1 MMRLRD
7 VLAGC
12 RVVQSSGD
20 LESGVSGIAYD
31 SRLVSRGFVFA
42 AIRGLRADG
51 NQFAHQ
57 AVANGAAAV
66 VSASPSPAGL
76 QVPWIQVEN
85 DREALAI
92 LASNF
97 FGRPTAKLHAI
108 GITGTNGKTTTAY
121 LVESILKAAGH
132 PAALFGTV
140 EYRGP
145 GFEYKAERTTPEALD
160 LESLFKKVVDGGWNY
175 AVMEVSSH
183 AIDLKR
189 VERMHFDVVVFTN
202 LTRDHLDYH
211 KDMRSYFLAKKRLFT
226 GLGGEVPRVMV
237 LNRDD
242 SQFEELYAIAPS
254 RVISYGL
261 QRASDVRPAS
271 FKLGWSG
278 IDAEFQTPA
287 GAFAIHSSLMGK
299 PNLYNISAA
308 IGVATGLGIP
318 PAAIRAGIAQLP
330 VVPGRFE
337 NIATTQPFR
346 VVVDYAH
353 TDDAL
358 EKVLETAR
366 EITTGRVIVVF
377 GCAGERDR
385 TKRPL
390 MGNAAARLSNL
401 AILTS
406 DNPRSED
413 PMAIIREVE
422 KGMEG
427 IEGPAGTK
435 EKSGENYRAIA
446 DRREAIR
453 YALSSAS
460 SGDTVIVAGKGH
472 ETYQVIGNQTFDFD
486 DRIVVRELLNELAAG
501 RSY

>member
-12 RVVQSSGD
+12 RVVHAFGNID
-20 LESGVSGIAYD
+20 FDVLGIACD
-31 SRLVSRGFVFA
+31 SRQVSPGFVFA
-42 AIRGLRADG
+42 AIRGLRTDG
-51 NQFAHQ
+51 NRFALQ
-57 AVANGAAAV
+57 AIASGAVAIVSVLPPPRDVTADAKAA
-66 VSASPSPAGL
+66 
-76 QVPWIQVEN
+76 WIQVED
-85 DREALAI
+85 DRDALAT

-97 FGRPTAKLHAI
+97 YGHPTAKVHAI
-108 GITGTNGKTTTAY
+108 GITGTNGKTTTSY

-132 PAALFGTV
+132 PAAVFGTV

-145 GFEYKAERTTPEALD
+145 GFEYEAERTTPEAPE
-160 LESLFKKVVDGGWNY
+160 LEALFRKVVDGGWKH

-189 VERMHFDVVVFTN
+189 VEGLHFDVAVFTN
-202 LTRDHLDYH
+202 LSRDHLDYH

-226 GLGGEVPRVMV
+226 GLDGKVPRVMV
-237 LNRDD
+237 LNKDD
-242 SQFEELYAIAPS
+242 AQFGELFAIEPS
-254 RVISYGL
+254 RVISYGIE
-261 QRASDVRPAS
+261 ADSDVRPSS
-271 FKLGWSG
+271 FRLGWSG
-278 IDAEFQTPA
+278 IDARFQTPA
-287 GAFAIHSSLMGK
+287 GNFDVHSSLMGK

-308 IGVATGLGIP
+308 IGVGL
-318 PAAIRAGIAQLP
+318 ALDVAVESIRAGIEQLP

-337 NIATTQPFR
+337 KIPTTQPFR

-358 EKVLETAR
+358 EKVLKTAR
-366 EITTGRVIVVF
+366 EITSGSVIVVF

-390 MGNAAARLSNL
+390 MGNAAARLSDL
-401 AILTS
+401 AVLTS
-406 DNPRSED
+406 DNPRGED

-422 KGMEG
+422 TGLQSV
-427 IEGPAGTK
+427 AGA
-435 EKSGENYRAIA
+435 NYRSFV

-453 YALSSAS
+453 FALSAAS
-460 SGDTVIVAGKGH
+460 DGDTVIIAGKGH

-486 DRIVVRELLNELAAG
+486 DRIVVRELLDELAAE
-501 RSY
+501 RNH

>member
-12 RVVQSSGD
+12 RVVQTFGD
-20 LESGVSGIAYD
+20 LECDIVGIAYD
-31 SRLVSRGFVFA
+31 SRQVSRGVVFV

-51 NQFAHQ
+51 NQFAIQ
-57 AVANGAAAV
+57 AVASGAAAV
-66 VSASPSPAGL
+66 VSVAPPPAGSSDL
-76 QVPWIQVEN
+76 AGLKVAWIQVED
-85 DREALAI
+85 DREALAV
-92 LASNF
+92 LSSNF
-97 FGRPTAKLHAI
+97 FERPTTKLHAI

-121 LVESILKAAGH
+121 LVESILKAAAR
-132 PAALFGTV
+132 PAAMFGTV

-145 GFEYKAERTTPEALD
+145 GFEYKADRTTPEAPE
-160 LESLFKKVVDGGWNY
+160 LESLFRKVVDGGWKY

-189 VERMHFDVVVFTN
+189 VERLHFDVAAFTN
-202 LTRDHLDYH
+202 LSRDHLDYH
-211 KDMRSYFLAKKRLFT
+211 KDMRTYFLAKKRLFT
-226 GLGGEVPRVMV
+226 GLDGKAPRVMV

-242 SQFEELYAIAPS
+242 SQFSELAAIAPS
-254 RVISYGL
+254 HVIAYGMGVG
-261 QRASDVRPAS
+261 SDVRPSS

-278 IDAEFQTPA
+278 IDATFQSPA
-287 GAFAIHSSLMGK
+287 GAFDIHSSLMGK

-308 IGVATGLGIP
+308 IGVALGLGISTD
-318 PAAIRAGIAQLP
+318 AIRAGIEQLP

-337 NIATTQPFR
+337 NIATTQDFR

-358 EKVLETAR
+358 EKVLQTAR
-366 EITTGRVIVVF
+366 EITPGRVIVVF

-390 MGNAAARLSNL
+390 MGNAAGRLSDL

-406 DNPRSED
+406 DNPRGED

-422 KGMEG
+422 VGLREV
-427 IEGPAGTK
+427 AGA
-435 EKSGENYRAIA
+435 NYRSFA
-446 DRREAIR
+446 DRRDAIR
-453 YALSSAS
+453 FALSAAS
-460 SGDTVIVAGKGH
+460 TGDTLIVAGKGH

-486 DRIVVRELLNELAAG
+486 DRIVVRELLDELATG
-501 RSY
+501 RNQ